1 LLVPC
6 DDVLT
11 VSGSTFADYVL
22 SYFISPHPVSATPPP
37 TPPSFF
43 RFLQSL
49 GIQTAAFEEL
59 TTRNMEKFNKEVPDR
74 PDIKYYSFGAS
85 FRPTWGSVFR
95 SSHKIIQKTEGENDG
110 LVSVSSAV
118 WGEYKGTI
126 PDVNHLDIINWVRFL
141 LCKTDGRQTGSSTGG
156 TVFSMVKN
164 GGNLHSMQLH
174 FICMLQVL
182 ISEMG

>member
-1 LLVPC
+1 MRCCVNS
-6 DDVLT
+6 
-11 VSGSTFADYVL
+11 SGSTFADYVL

-59 TTRNMEKFNKEVPDR
+59 TTHNMEKFNKDVPDR
-74 PDIKYYSFGAS
+74 PDVKYYSFGAS

-95 SSHKIIQKTEGENDG
+95 TSHNIIQKAEGENDG

-126 PDVNHLDIINWVRFL
+126 PDVNHLDIINWVRAPGVRRL
-141 LCKTDGRQTGSSTGG
+141 IEDESD
-156 TVFSMVKN
+156 
-164 GGNLHSMQLH
+164 
-174 FICMLQVL
+174 QVL
-182 ISEMG
+182 VEWGPLWREMERTGIQCYRILSPRCRFYL